1 MHDYLIGL
9 IILQLLMATLYY
21 WILLQ
26 LCHSCKWLFIVFRF
40 LFAS

>member
-26 LCHSCKWLFIVFRF
+26 PHPLSQL
-40 LFAS
+40 